1 MLLSTVLLLVTVSSV
16 TCGDVGG
23 LEHVKF
29 LKLSTI
35 SSLGSCPGAETETG
49 D

>member
-1 MLLSTVLLLVTVSSV
+1 MLLSTVLLPVTVSSV

-29 LKLSTI
+29 LKVSTM
-35 SSLGSCPGAETETG
+35 SSLGSCPGGEIET
-49 D
+49 DD